1 MNKWVS
7 IISIAALT
15 LVLPACTFKGT
26 TNETT
31 DTTSN
36 ITGTT
41 SGKTWFEGG
50 LVKKGQEVNAFASL
64 NFENLKQD
72 MAAGH
77 GEYLTSLGSLMGIAP
92 AREADFFSLT
102 QAHYTTL
109 IRSEQTTPAEMLVA
123 LNQLLAIPPAN

>member
-1 MNKWVS
+1 MKRWVS
-7 IISIAALT
+7 FVSIAALV

-26 TNETT
+26 TNQTT

-41 SGKTWFEGG
+41 SGKSWFEGG
-50 LVKKGQEVNAFASL
+50 LVKKDQAVNAFADL

-77 GEYLTSLGSLMGIAP
+77 GEYLASLGSLMGIAP
-92 AREADFFSLT
+92 AHEAEFFSLT
-102 QAHYTTL
+102 QARYTTL
-109 IRSEQTTPAEMLVA
+109 IRSERTTPAEMMVA
-123 LNQLLAIPPAN
+123 LNQLLAPRAAN

>member
-1 MNKWVS
+1 MNRWISFV
-7 IISIAALT
+7 SIAALV
-15 LVLPACTFKGT
+15 LVLPACTLKGT

-41 SGKTWFEGG
+41 SGKSWFEGG
-50 LVKKGQEVNAFASL
+50 LVKEDQKVNAFAHL

-77 GEYLTSLGSLMGIAP
+77 GEYLASLSSLMGIAP
-92 AREADFFSLT
+92 AHEADFFSLT
-102 QAHYTTL
+102 QAHYTML

-123 LNQLLAIPPAN
+123 LNQLLAPSAN

>member
-1 MNKWVS
+1 MNRWVS
-7 IISIAALT
+7 FVSIVALV

-26 TNETT
+26 TNQTT

-41 SGKTWFEGG
+41 SGKSWFEGG
-50 LVKKGQEVNAFASL
+50 LVKKDQDVNAFADL

-77 GEYLTSLGSLMGIAP
+77 GEYLASLGSLMGIAP
-92 AREADFFSLT
+92 SHEEAFFSLT
-102 QAHYTTL
+102 QTHYTTL
-109 IRSEQTTPAEMLVA
+109 IRSERTTPAEMLVA
-123 LNQLLAIPPAN
+123 LNQLLAPRAAN